1 MKYFGKIETG
11 VIAELW
17 AYENDAPENAYRH
30 GDGFVPIPP
39 DPMPHVGWLFDGETA
54 TEIEP
59 VITAAQ
65 RIAEITARLTEIDL
79 ASVRALRASVAGTAT
94 EDDAAQLAALEAEA
108 AALRAERAGL
118 AAS

>member
-17 AYENDAPENAYRH
+17 AYEDDVAEAEYRH

-65 RIAEITARLTEIDL
+65 RIAEIDARLTSLDL
-79 ASVRALRASVAGTAT
+79 ASIRALTAKALNTAT
-94 EDDAAQLAALEAEA
+94 EEDLARLAEIEAEKA
-108 AALRAERAGL
+108 ILRSERSL
-118 AAS
+118 INV